1 MRGRKEDS
9 PLEEQRKR
17 ELYKRMRQ
25 MTGWNFGLSDAMGR
39 ARCRYREEEV
49 VMPTKLRIDEQ

>member
-1 MRGRKEDS
+1 
-9 PLEEQRKR
+9 
-17 ELYKRMRQ
+17 

-49 VMPTKLRIDEQ
+49 VMPSKLRIDEQ